1 MKKHFV
7 LARKNVKSF
16 LSHPAPYKMLFVRT
30 PQNDWNVESAL
41 CTYPGALLSKYG
53 ESQAEGLEEHIF
65 RSLAN
70 KFDFYHCSELYRSGH
85 LATKILGLKYESKIN
100 EDMSLNEWDFGIN
113 KYEVYEGLSES
124 ELNKFSSFDYRFSKG
139 ESFGEVRARS
149 LEFIEQQKLGTH
161 LVFTHGGV
169 IYSLL
174 QDQGLLTIPP
184 PGSII
189 GTIIDHDTMEIHCID
204 FTWEFPIIPATR

>member
-1 MKKHFV
+1 M
-7 LARKNVKSF
+7 
-16 LSHPAPYKMLFVRT
+16 
-30 PQNDWNVESAL
+30 
-41 CTYPGALLSKYG
+41 
-53 ESQAEGLEEHIF
+53 
-65 RSLAN
+65 
-70 KFDFYHCSELYRSGH
+70 
-85 LATKILGLKYESKIN
+85 
-100 EDMSLNEWDFGIN
+100 
-113 KYEVYEGLSES
+113 YEGLSDS
-124 ELNKFSSFDYRFSKG
+124 EFNKFSTFDYRFSKG

-174 QDQGLLTIPP
+174 KDQGLLTIPP